1 LPIYF
6 TKNTLGSQEPSPP
19 PPVKDLFSKQSKVYA
34 SSRPTYPREIFE
46 FIVGLVD
53 ERNLAWDCATGN
65 GQAAVV
71 LADYFK
77 QVIASDISTQQIENA
92 QRKSSSINYQIFPAE
107 KTPLEDNS
115 VDLITVAQ
123 ALHWFDFDRFY
134 NEVKRVL
141 RRKRDA
147 FGGGGKKKSGGGGV
161 IAAWAYGLHTISP
174 EIDKVTHHLYEDI
187 LGDKYWPKERKYVE
201 SRYETIPFPFEQIPA
216 PQFQIQLNW
225 NMSELMNYFYSWS
238 SVQKFIEKNNYD
250 PVSKIH
256 GSLEYAWGGKEHIH
270 QKRSVVW
277 PVYIKVG
284 KL

>member
-1 LPIYF
+1 LE
-6 TKNTLGSQEPSPP
+6 SQEPRP

-34 SSRPTYPREIFE
+34 SSRPTYPKALFK
-46 FIVGLVD
+46 FIVSLVD

-71 LADYFK
+71 LANYFK
-77 QVIASDISTQQIENA
+77 QVVASDISTKQIENA
-92 QRKSSSINYQIFPAE
+92 QHKSSSISYQIFPAE
-107 KTPLEDNS
+107 RTPLEDNS
-115 VDLITVAQ
+115 IDLITVAQ

-134 NEVKRVL
+134 NEARRVL
-141 RRKRDA
+141 RRERDEI
-147 FGGGGKKKSGGGGV
+147 GGGGKKRSRGGGGI
-161 IAAWAYGLHTISP
+161 IAAWAYGLHAISP

-216 PQFQIQLNW
+216 PQFHIQLSW

-250 PVSKIH
+250 PVGKIRE
-256 GSLEYAWGGKEHIH
+256 SLEYAWGGKEHIN
-270 QKRSVVW
+270 QKRSIVW

-284 KL
+284 KV

>member
-1 LPIYF
+1 
-6 TKNTLGSQEPSPP
+6 LGPQEPPP
-19 PPVKDLFSKQSKVYA
+19 PPLPVKDLFSKQSKVYA

-65 GQAAVV
+65 GQAAIV

-77 QVIASDISTQQIENA
+77 QVVASDISTKQIENA
-92 QRKSSSINYQIFPAE
+92 QCKRSINYQIFPAE
-107 KTPLEDNS
+107 KSPFKDNS

-134 NEVKRVL
+134 DEVKRVL
-141 RRKRDA
+141 RKRDE
-147 FGGGGKKKSGGGGV
+147 GGGKKKSSGGGGV
-161 IAAWAYGLHTISP
+161 IAVWAYGLHAISP

-187 LGDKYWPKERKYVE
+187 LGDRYWPKERKHVE
-201 SRYETIPFPFEQIPA
+201 SRYETIPFPFEQISS
-216 PQFQIQLNW
+216 PQFQIQLSW
-225 NMSELMNYFYSWS
+225 NMSELINYFYSWS

-250 PVSKIH
+250 PVGKIRE
-256 GSLEYAWGGKEHIH
+256 SVEYAWGGKEHIH
-270 QKRSVVW
+270 QKRRVVW
-277 PVYIKVG
+277 PLYIKVG